1 MRAVW
6 IRERWSA
13 MTCGHKVLLVALI
26 LVGVVGFQLLDT
38 LVLSE
43 Y

>member
-1 MRAVW
+1 MRPVW

-13 MTCGHKVLLVALI
+13 MTRGHKVLLVALI
-26 LVGVVGFQLLDT
+26 LIGVVGFQLLDN
-38 LVLSE
+38 LALSE